1 MINYNIILDR
11 ANALLKAIDN
21 NYLGELWDTDLE
33 NAHASVSYHGI
44 SDEIIT
50 LKDAIKTVQK
60 SIYDEDARNHPV
72 WKETQINPYHN
83 RSNSPFQFID
93 GDYDM
98 DAGYEDWK
106 VWWDSEEIFLY
117 VRIGWT
123 HDDGR
128 DWGDVEVHNW
138 KSEEDTIKWLR
149 NRDVDEDNEHTNE
162 FILNEAHGLQEIVQF
177 NDGYLINEEKV
188 KVV

>member
-1 MINYNIILDR
+1 M
-11 ANALLKAIDN
+11 
-21 NYLGELWDTDLE
+21 
-33 NAHASVSYHGI
+33 
-44 SDEIIT
+44 
-50 LKDAIKTVQK
+50 KDAIKTVQK